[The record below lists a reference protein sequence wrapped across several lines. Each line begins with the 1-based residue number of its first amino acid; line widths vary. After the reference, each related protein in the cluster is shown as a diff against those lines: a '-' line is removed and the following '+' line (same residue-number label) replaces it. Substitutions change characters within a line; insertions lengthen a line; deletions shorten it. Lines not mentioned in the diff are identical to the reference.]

1 MEVWSLLELSPD
13 ADVRSIKRRYA
24 QLLKSTRP
32 DDDAEAF
39 QRLRDAYER
48 ALSIAQAGQDG
59 ALSLQALE
67 LAPCEVQPTSVATVP
82 DSLHEQVAGL
92 VEASSSLDVAL
103 QQAVEMQLE
112 RELQLYL
119 LTRCSSLGNEDEKAI
134 LLWAMEQL
142 QWLSPWQADYL
153 PQAHL
158 EMLAARLLVQE
169 LQNAEMLLHA
179 GEERAAL
186 DVLVALAKSE
196 WLQPFDRRLQFQEGV
211 LRLLECSEHWSS
223 AFFERLTDRLG
234 WHEEQGQLPCP
245 LERWERLCGR
255 CKGQAMKHRLLK
267 HLGEPWPL
275 NAEQR
280 AAWLLLKPLSPR
292 ELRYLVDCFSE
303 EDWWACESL
312 DSLFRQ
318 SYPALPSQLGAPDWK
333 DWQRWQPRKWA
344 SAAACYAWLLLIA
357 MMLLNLLYS
366 DAPREVAARGKG
378 LQGAVVETMITS
390 LVIIGLLASLV
401 RGWSWLTR
409 YMIRVDLPLSRLL
422 LPAAW
427 HDLGAGMLVL
437 RHCIPAA
444 AFAFLVTVFDPWDSG
459 WALAAGVFALALLF
473 LGRVGSGGAPWP
485 RLATGLSGLFKVDY
499 SHKAEW

>member
-1 MEVWSLLELSPD
+1 MEIWSLLGLTPD

-32 DDDAEAF
+32 DEDAEAF
-39 QRLRDAYER
+39 QRLREAYER
-48 ALSIAQAGQDG
+48 ALSIAQTEQDG
-59 ALSLQALE
+59 ALPLLAPE
-67 LAPCEVQPTSVATVP
+67 LAPCEVQPVAAVTVS
-82 DSLHEQVAGL
+82 DSAHRQVASL
-92 VEASSSLDVAL
+92 FETSSSLDVAL

-134 LLWAMEQL
+134 LFWAMERL
-142 QWLSPWQADYL
+142 QWLSPWQANYL

-158 EMLAARLLVQE
+158 EMLAARLLAQE
-169 LQNAEMLLHA
+169 LQKSEALLHA

-186 DVLVALAKSE
+186 ESLVALANNE
-196 WLQPFDRRLQFQEGV
+196 WLQPLERCLQFQEGV
-211 LRLLECSEHWSS
+211 LRLLERSEHWSP

-255 CKGQAMKHRLLK
+255 CEGQAMKQRLLK

-275 NAEQR
+275 NTEQR
-280 AAWLLLKPLSPR
+280 AAWLLLKPLSAQDR
-292 ELRYLVDCFSE
+292 RYLVDRFSE
-303 EDWWACESL
+303 EDWLACESL

-318 SYPALPSQLGAPDWK
+318 SYPELPGLLGAAAWE

-344 SAAACYAWLLLIA
+344 SAAACYAWLLLVA
-357 MMLLNLLYS
+357 TMVLDLLYS
-366 DAPREVAARGKG
+366 DAPREMAARGKG
-378 LQGAVVETMITS
+378 VQGAVVETLISS

-409 YMIRVDLPLSRLL
+409 YMVRADLPLSRLL
-422 LPAAW
+422 LPATW
-427 HDLGAGMLVL
+427 HDEGAGMLVL
-437 RHCIPAA
+437 RHCLPAA
-444 AFAFLVTVFDPWDSG
+444 AFACLVAVFDPWGSG
-459 WALAAGVFALALLF
+459 WALAAGVLVLALLF
-473 LGRVGSGGAPWP
+473 LGRVGSGRAPWP
-485 RLATGLSGLFKVDY
+485 RLATGLGGLFNVDY
-499 SHKAEW
+499 SRQAEW